1 MRAIQTWPPGYKD
14 GWIEIGRDDFSHSFV
29 RALDVAGMIW
39 GGAETYSS
47 LDEALHA
54 LNTGIAFWLKEMG

>member
-1 MRAIQTWPPGYKD
+1 
-14 GWIEIGRDDFSHSFV
+14 
-29 RALDVAGMIW
+29 MIW